1 MKPLRD
7 GIAYIWEGRLD
18 AGSAVTA
25 EARALLS
32 PRERARAD
40 RFVYDHH
47 RRRYTVAQAHLRR
60 VLGDQ
65 TGDRPANIRFQY
77 GEHGKPFLA
86 DGPVFNQSHSSERV
100 MIGVAAEGRLGID
113 IEKRRT
119 VRLMSEIARKN
130 FAPAESE
137 LFRRTPGADRPVLF
151 FQLWTCKEA
160 FLKALGGRAHRATA
174 FLLGRSVPT
183 SAERTRARE
192 CPRGTPIGLARRQ
205 HSLFKRCHGGDRDR
219 PSGHCGRATRLR
231 SRRSP
236 ESPRTPRRELQP
248 QVLTAPSPQLPAAT
262 ATSPHVPARFDS
274 PVPVV
279 ALEQIAPFS

>member
-1 MKPLRD
+1 MKPLRN

-18 AGSAVTA
+18 AGSAMTA
-25 EARALLS
+25 AARALLS

-60 VLGDQ
+60 VLGDL
-65 TGDRPANIRFQY
+65 TGDHPANIRFSF

-100 MIGVAAEGRLGID
+100 MIGVAAQGRLGID

-137 LFRRTPGADRPVLF
+137 LFRHTPDPDRQHVF

-160 FLKALGGRAHRATA
+160 FLKALGVG
-174 FLLGRSVPT
+174 
-183 SAERTRARE
+183 
-192 CPRGTPIGLARRQ
+192 
-205 HSLFKRCHGGDRDR
+205 
-219 PSGHCGRATRLR
+219 
-231 SRRSP
+231 
-236 ESPRTPRRELQP
+236 
-248 QVLTAPSPQLPAAT
+248 LTAPLRSFSVDPSRNPRSALVHASAHGERPSDWHVGNIRCSSGAT
-262 ATSPHVPARFDS
+262 AAIAIDRPDIAVEPLAYDPAG
-274 PVPVV
+274 
-279 ALEQIAPFS
+279 L